1 MSLILVIEDED
12 VMASTLKDILEA
24 EGFDVLTARNGADGL
39 RLLTEKRPDLV
50 LLDLML
56 PILGGPAFLEG
67 KARDPDAGQVPV
79 VAMTSAS
86 RAVLGAHAVDGFLQK
101 PFLLT
106 DLLGEVHR
114 LLRGDGEGEG
124 EDA

>member
-1 MSLILVIEDED
+1 VNCILVIEDED

-24 EGFDVLTARNGADGL
+24 EGYEVLTARNGADGL
-39 RLLTEKRPDLV
+39 RLLAERKPDLV

-67 KARDPDAGQVPV
+67 KARDPGARQVPV

-86 RAVLGAHAVDGFLQK
+86 RAVLGSHAVEGFLQK
-101 PFLLT
+101 PFLLA
-106 DLLGEVHR
+106 DLLGEMRR
-114 LLRGDGEGEG
+114 LLRGEGEG
-124 EDA
+124 A